1 MKIQNVSLEDI
12 DKTLYANLKGT
23 TVQCCH
29 NRNGSTRSFLNVITT
44 VSTDFSKTFISN
56 ELTKLIQPIV
66 RGCDNVLKTPLCLLN
81 MQIQYTQR
89 ISIFILQQH
98 FIDKL

>member
-12 DKTLYANLKGT
+12 EKTLYTNLKGT

>member
-12 DKTLYANLKGT
+12 EKTLYATLKVT

-29 NRNGSTRSFLNVITT
+29 NHNVSTRSFLNVITT

-66 RGCDNVLKTPLCLLN
+66 RGCGNVLKTPLCLLN